1 MKPKNN
7 LSQFGKFELET
18 REYSRSMREGREE
31 RTKDLVCILNV
42 DFNYKHRFRDII
54 FAGKDAGKKLAI
66 AYCRAPTTIPHPEYL
81 KRNPLWIVKQTKTI
95 LLLLFL
101 HLSLPFP
108 FFRPIPA
115 TRFLPLPYFTRRR
128 NLLLDFN
135 SLVQRVY
142 QLARERLGNIFP
154 RLWTKGDP
162 NKVGGDCILELEM
175 FASCFLARG
184 WAKRESL
191 LEEISP
197 SFYPGD
203 VGWMGLKVSNWK
215 FEARVVLLGAIP

>member
-1 MKPKNN
+1 M
-7 LSQFGKFELET
+7 QFFMN
-18 REYSRSMREGREE
+18 SRSMREGREE

-42 DFNYKHRFRDII
+42 DFNYKYRFRDII

-108 FFRPIPA
+108 FFHPIPA